1 MSDPQEE
8 RLRAALAERYTVERE
23 LGRGGMAVVYLA
35 RDPRHD
41 RRVAIKVLR
50 PELAVALGPER
61 FLREIRVAA
70 HLNHP
75 HILPLHDSGEV
86 GGFLYY
92 VMPYVEGE
100 SLRGRLNRE
109 HQLPMDEAVRIA
121 RDVASAL
128 SYAHEHG
135 IVHRDIKPEN
145 VLLAGGGA
153 EAVVTDFGIA
163 RAVSAAG
170 KDDLTGAGVAIGTPA
185 YMSPEQASAATTL
198 DGRSDIYSLGCLL
211 YEMLVGH
218 PPFTGASQQEVLVR
232 HTLDPVPTI
241 TAGRAAVS
249 VPLQRVVYRALAK
262 SPADRFATAAKFAE
276 ALDAAATGTE
286 LHPGRGWRW
295 GTRAAIA
302 LITLVLGVAAARRWW
317 PRAVALN
324 ERVVAVLPFRVSG
337 ADPALE
343 YLREGM
349 IDLLAAKLTGD
360 GGPRAVDPRTVV
372 SAWRRRAGGD
382 ELPQGEALR
391 LARSLGAGRALLGAV
406 IGTPSRVVLS
416 ASLLQTSGGR
426 SSTEASVQGPVD
438 SLLSLVDQLAAQ
450 LLALGA
456 GEAPQRLASATST
469 SLPALRYYLDGQAE
483 YRRGQYQDAVR
494 LFGLA
499 LMEDS
504 TFALAA
510 LGLRSAG
517 GWIGSA
523 EADRGLQLAWA
534 QRSRLSA
541 RDRAILT
548 GLAGP
553 AFPNFSTERAELAA
567 WLQAVALAPDQPEA
581 WFELGDEYYHSGD
594 MIAADPLRERST
606 AAFRRAVELDSTF
619 AAPLAHLV
627 ELAARGGDTAAVR
640 RLGALYFATDSVGE
654 LTDYLRWRVAVAL
667 GDQPALARLR
677 ARMPTMDEE
686 SLRRIVVAVQLDGL
700 PAEDAGRAAEPWL
713 RASDAPRQHWLV
725 LLRLHDL
732 ALNQGRPAEALALT
746 DSMAAI
752 GPSSHAHL
760 RIRVDDALYAG
771 GSEIAAAQAIRT
783 IARAAA
789 APPSSLPEERTEQ
802 EADVCALERWNL
814 AHGEEGS
821 VARAVT
827 RLRGASPRRDA
838 SESNTYNRWCA
849 TVLEALQAA
858 RTRRGVSP
866 ALVTLDSLMQTG
878 PRPIEYWNG
887 LTYQNLTYA
896 NLVVSQLRELG
907 GDAAGGLAAARRR
920 PYHGAGAAYLAS
932 FLRQEGRL
940 AEATGDR
947 PGAITAYRRY
957 LALRSRPEPPV
968 QGEVDR
974 VRAELARLAAQP

>member
-1 MSDPQEE
+1 
-8 RLRAALAERYTVERE
+8 
-23 LGRGGMAVVYLA
+23 MAVVYLA

-50 PELAVALGPER
+50 PELAVSLGPER

-75 HILPLHDSGEV
+75 HILPLHDSGEA
-86 GGFLYY
+86 GGFLYF

-109 HQLPMDEAVRIA
+109 HQLPMDDAVRIA

-185 YMSPEQASAATTL
+185 YMSPEQASAATTI

-218 PPFTGASQQEVLVR
+218 PPFSGGSQQEVLVR
-232 HTLDPVPTI
+232 HTMDPVPTI
-241 TAGRAAVS
+241 TAGRPAVS

-262 SPADRFATAAKFAE
+262 SPADRFATAARFSE
-276 ALDAAATGTE
+276 ALDAAAGATGTE
-286 LHPGRGWRW
+286 QSPGRGWRW
-295 GTRAAIA
+295 GTRAAVA
-302 LITLVLGVAAARRWW
+302 LVTLVLGVAAARRWW
-317 PRAVALN
+317 PRAVALD

-406 IGTPSRVVLS
+406 IGTPGRLVLS
-416 ASLLQTSGGR
+416 ASLLHTSGGR

-483 YRRGQYQDAVR
+483 YRRGRYQDAVR

-523 EADRGLQLAWA
+523 EADRGLRLAWA
-534 QRSRLSA
+534 QRARLSA

-553 AFPNFSTERAELAA
+553 GFPGFSTERAELAA

-594 MIAADPLRERST
+594 MIAADPLRERAT

-640 RLGALYFATDSVGE
+640 WLGALYFATDSVGE
-654 LTDYLRWRVAVAL
+654 LADYLRWRVAVAL
-667 GDQPALARLR
+667 GDQAGLARLR
-677 ARMPTMDEE
+677 ARMPTMGEE

-700 PAEDAGRAAEPWL
+700 PADDAGRAAEPWL
-713 RASDAPRQHWLV
+713 RTSDTPRQHWLV

-746 DSMAAI
+746 DSMAAM
-752 GPSSHAHL
+752 GPASSHAHL

-771 GSEIAAAQAIRT
+771 GNESAAAQAIRT

-789 APPSSLPEERTEQ
+789 APPSSQPDARTEQ

-814 AHGEEGS
+814 AHGEEGG
-821 VARAVT
+821 VARAIA
-827 RLRGASPRRDA
+827 RLHGASPRRDA
-838 SESNTYNRWCA
+838 PESNTYNRWCA

-858 RTRRGVSP
+858 RTRRGISP

-947 PGAITAYRRY
+947 PGAINAYRRY
-957 LALRSRPEPPV
+957 LALRSRPEPSM

-974 VRAELARLAAQP
+974 VRAELTRLAAQP

>member
-1 MSDPQEE
+1 
-8 RLRAALAERYTVERE
+8 
-23 LGRGGMAVVYLA
+23 MAVVYLA

-75 HILPLHDSGEV
+75 HILPLHDSGEA

-100 SLRGRLNRE
+100 SLRDRLSHE
-109 HQLPMDEAVRIA
+109 HQLPLDEAVRIA

-145 VLLAGGGA
+145 VLLAGGGR

-170 KDDLTGAGVAIGTPA
+170 GNDLTGAGVAIGTPA
-185 YMSPEQASAATTL
+185 YMSPEQASAATTI

-218 PPFTGASQQEVLVR
+218 PPFSGGSQQEVLVR
-232 HTLDPVPTI
+232 HTMDPVPTI

-262 SPADRFATAAKFAE
+262 SPADRYATAAKFAE
-276 ALDAAATGTE
+276 ALDAAATGAE
-286 LHPGRGWRW
+286 SHGGRDWRW
-295 GTRAAIA
+295 GVRAAVA
-302 LITLVLGVAAARRWW
+302 LVTLVLGVVAARHWW
-317 PRAVALN
+317 PRSVKLD

-391 LARSLGAGRALLGAV
+391 LARSLGAGRTLLGAV
-406 IGTPSRVVLS
+406 IGTPGRLVLS
-416 ASLLQTSGGR
+416 ASLLPTSGGR

-483 YRRGQYQDAVR
+483 YRRGRYQDAVR

-523 EADRGLQLAWA
+523 EADRGLRLAWA

-553 AFPNFSTERAELAA
+553 GFPNFSTERAELAA

-594 MIAADPLRERST
+594 MIAADPLRERAT

-640 RLGALYFATDSVGE
+640 WLGALYFSTDSVGE
-654 LTDYLRWRVAVAL
+654 LADYLRWRVAVAL
-667 GDQPALARLR
+667 GDQAALERLR
-677 ARMPTMDEE
+677 ARMPTMGEE

-713 RASDAPRQHWLV
+713 RTSDTPRQHWLV

-752 GPSSHAHL
+752 GPASSHAHL

-771 GSEIAAAQAIRT
+771 GSESAAAQAIRT

-789 APPSSLPEERTEQ
+789 APPASQPEARTEQ

-814 AHGEEGS
+814 AHGEERS
-821 VARAVT
+821 TAAAIA
-827 RLRGASPRRDA
+827 RLRGGAPRRD
-838 SESNTYNRWCA
+838 SPGSNTYNRWCA

-940 AEATGDR
+940 AQATGDR
-947 PGAITAYRRY
+947 PGAMSAYRRY
-957 LALRSRPEPPV
+957 LALRSRPEPSM
-968 QGEVDR
+968 QAEVDH
-974 VRAELARLAAQP
+974 VRAELERLAAQP

>member
-1 MSDPQEE
+1 
-8 RLRAALAERYTVERE
+8 VERE

-35 RDPRHD
+35 RDLRHD

-50 PELAVALGPER
+50 PELAVSLGPER

-70 HLNHP
+70 TLNHP
-75 HILPLHDSGEV
+75 HILPLHDSGEA
-86 GGFLYY
+86 GGYLYY
-92 VMPYVEGE
+92 VMPYVDGE
-100 SLRGRLNRE
+100 SLRSRLMRE
-109 HQLPMDEAVRIA
+109 HQLPVDEAVRIA

-128 SYAHEHG
+128 SCAHDHD

-145 VLLAGGGA
+145 VLLSGGGQ

-185 YMSPEQASAATTL
+185 YMSPEQASAAVTI

-218 PPFTGASQQEVLVR
+218 PPFTGGSQQEVLVR

-262 SPADRFATAAKFAE
+262 APADRFATATKFAE
-276 ALDAAATGTE
+276 ALDAAVSGTVTG
-286 LHPGRGWRW
+286 LHAGRGWRW
-295 GTRAAIA
+295 GVRAAVA
-302 LITLVLGVAAARRWW
+302 LVTLILGVAAARRWW
-317 PRAVALN
+317 ARSVPLD

-337 ADPALE
+337 ADPSLE

-360 GGPRAVDPRTVV
+360 GGPRAVDPRTVI
-372 SAWRRRAGGD
+372 SAWRRRAGGQ
-382 ELPQGEALR
+382 ELPQGDALR
-391 LARSLGAGRALLGAV
+391 LARGLGAGRVLLGAV
-406 IGTPSRVVLS
+406 IGTPARLVLS
-416 ASLLQTSGGR
+416 ASLIPASGGR
-426 SSTEASVQGPVD
+426 SSTEASVQGPAD

-483 YRRGQYQDAVR
+483 YRRGRYQDAVH
-494 LFGLA
+494 LFEQA

-504 TFALAA
+504 SFALAA

-523 EADRGLQLAWA
+523 EANRGLQLAWA
-534 QRSRLSA
+534 ERSRLSA
-541 RDRAILT
+541 RDRAILN

-553 AFPNFSTERAELAA
+553 AFPGFSTERAELAA
-567 WLQAVALAPDQPEA
+567 WQQAVTLAPDQPEA
-581 WFELGDEYYHSGD
+581 WYELGDEYYHSGD
-594 MIAADPLRERST
+594 MIAADPVGERAT
-606 AAFRRAVELDSTF
+606 AAFQRAVELDSTF

-627 ELAARGGDTAAVR
+627 ELAARRGDTAAVR
-640 RLGALYFATDSVGE
+640 RLGTLYFATDSVGE
-654 LTDYLRWRVAVAL
+654 VADYLRWRVAVAL
-667 GDQPALARLR
+667 GDGAALERLR
-677 ARMPTMDEE
+677 AHMPDMDEE
-686 SLRRIVVAVQLDGL
+686 SLRRIVVAVQLDAL
-700 PAEDAGRAAEPWL
+700 PGDDVGRAAELWL
-713 RASDAPRQHWLV
+713 RSSDAPRAHWLV

-746 DSMAAI
+746 DSLAAI
-752 GPSSHAHL
+752 VPASHAAL

-771 GSEIAAAQAIRT
+771 GSAAAAAQAIRT

-789 APPSSLPEERTEQ
+789 APPAPRPEERTEQ
-802 EADVCALERWNL
+802 DADLCALERWNL
-814 AHGEEGS
+814 AHGETGGTAAAI
-821 VARAVT
+821 AR
-827 RLRGASPRRDA
+827 LHGASPGLDTPEA
-838 SESNTYNRWCA
+838 NTYNRWCA
-849 TVLEALQAA
+849 TVLEALLAA
-858 RTRRGVSP
+858 RGRRGVST
-866 ALVTLDSLMQTG
+866 ALAALDSLMQTG
-878 PRPIEYWNG
+878 PRPIELWNG
-887 LTYQNLTYA
+887 LTYQNLIYA

-907 GDAAGGLAAARRR
+907 GDPAGGLAAARRR
-920 PYHGAGAAYLAS
+920 PYHGAGAAYLAV

-940 AEATGDR
+940 AEAVGDR
-947 PGAITAYRRY
+947 RGAISAYRRY
-957 LALRSRPEPPV
+957 LALRFAPESSVRP
-968 QGEVDR
+968 EVDR
-974 VRAELARLAAQP
+974 VRAELARLVTER

>member
-1 MSDPQEE
+1 M
-8 RLRAALAERYTVERE
+8 
-23 LGRGGMAVVYLA
+23 YLA
-35 RDPRHD
+35 RDARHD

-50 PELAVALGPER
+50 PELAVSLGPER

-75 HILPLHDSGEV
+75 HILPLHDSGEA
-86 GGFLYY
+86 GGFLYF

-100 SLRGRLNRE
+100 SLRDRLNRE
-109 HQLPMDEAVRIA
+109 HQLPLDEAVRIA

-128 SYAHEHG
+128 HYAHVHG

-185 YMSPEQASAATTL
+185 YMSPEQASAATTI
-198 DGRSDIYSLGCLL
+198 DGRSDVYSLGCLL

-232 HTLDPVPTI
+232 HTMDPVPTI

-262 SPADRFATAAKFAE
+262 SPADRFATAEKFAE

-286 LHPGRGWRW
+286 LHTGRGWRW
-295 GTRAAIA
+295 GTRAAVT

-317 PRAVALN
+317 PRTVAQD

-406 IGTPSRVVLS
+406 IGTPGRLVLS
-416 ASLLQTSGGR
+416 ASLLRTSGGR

-483 YRRGQYQDAVR
+483 YRRGRYQDAVR

-523 EADRGLQLAWA
+523 EADRGLRLAWA

-553 AFPNFSTERAELAA
+553 AFPGFSTERAELAA

-594 MIAADPLRERST
+594 MIAADPLRERAT

-627 ELAARGGDTAAVR
+627 ELAARGGDTAEVR
-640 RLGALYFATDSVGE
+640 RLGALYLATDSVGE
-654 LTDYLRWRVAVAL
+654 LADYLRWRVAVAL
-667 GDQPALARLR
+667 GDQAALARLR
-677 ARMPTMDEE
+677 ARMPTMGEE

-713 RASDAPRQHWLV
+713 QASDTPRQHWLV

-752 GPSSHAHL
+752 GPASSHAHL

-771 GSEIAAAQAIRT
+771 GSETAAAQAIRT

-789 APPSSLPEERTEQ
+789 APPSSQPEERTEQ

-814 AHGEEGS
+814 AHGDEGS
-821 VARAVT
+821 VGRAIA

-838 SESNTYNRWCA
+838 PESNTYNRWCA

-858 RTRRGVSP
+858 RTRRGVSTP
-866 ALVTLDSLMQTG
+866 LVTLDSLLQTG

-887 LTYQNLTYA
+887 LTYQNLNYA

-907 GDAAGGLAAARRR
+907 GDATGGLAAARRR
-920 PYHGAGAAYLAS
+920 PYHGAGAAYLAT

-947 PGAITAYRRY
+947 QGAINAYRRY
-957 LALRSRPEPPV
+957 LALRSRPEPSM
-968 QGEVDR
+968 QAEVDR
-974 VRAELARLAAQP
+974 MRAELARLAAQP

>member
-1 MSDPQEE
+1 
-8 RLRAALAERYTVERE
+8 
-23 LGRGGMAVVYLA
+23 MAVVYLA
-35 RDPRHD
+35 HDPRHD

-50 PELAVALGPER
+50 PELAVSLGPER

-75 HILPLHDSGEV
+75 HILPLHDSGETE
-86 GGFLYY
+86 GFLYY
-92 VMPYVEGE
+92 VMPFVDGE
-100 SLRGRLNRE
+100 SLRDRLNRE

-170 KDDLTGAGVAIGTPA
+170 KDDLTGAGIAIGTPD

-218 PPFTGASQQEVLVR
+218 PPFSGRTQQEVLVR

-262 SPADRFATAAKFAE
+262 SPADRFPTAAKFGE
-276 ALDAAATGTE
+276 ALDAAAGATGAE
-286 LHPGRGWRW
+286 PHAGRGWRW
-295 GTRAAIA
+295 GIRAAVA

-317 PRAVALN
+317 PRSVTLN
-324 ERVVAVLPFRVSG
+324 ERVVAVLPFRVTG
-337 ADPALE
+337 ADPTLQ

-360 GGPRAVDPRTVV
+360 GGPRAVDPRTVI
-372 SAWRRRAGGD
+372 SAWRRRAGEE
-382 ELPQGEALR
+382 ELPQEDALR
-391 LARSLGAGRALLGAV
+391 LARGLGAGRALLGAV
-406 IGTPSRVVLS
+406 IGAPGRIVLS
-416 ASLLQTSGGR
+416 ASLLPTSGGR

-494 LFGLA
+494 LFDQA

-517 GWIGSA
+517 GWIGSP
-523 EADRGLQLAWA
+523 EADRGLRLAWA
-534 QRSRLSA
+534 ERSRLSA

-553 AFPNFSTERAELAA
+553 AFPGFSTERAELAA
-567 WLQAVALAPDQPEA
+567 WQQAVALAPDQPEA
-581 WFELGDEYYHSGD
+581 WYELGDEYYHSGD
-594 MIAADPLRERST
+594 MIAADPLREHST
-606 AAFRRAVELDSTF
+606 AAFRRALELDSAF

-627 ELAARGGDTAAVR
+627 ELAARDGNAAEVR
-640 RLGALYFATDSVGE
+640 RLGKLYFATDSVGE
-654 LTDYLRWRVAVAL
+654 VADYLRWRVAVAL
-667 GDQPALARLR
+667 GDSAALRDLR
-677 ARMPTMDEE
+677 ARMSGMGGE

-700 PAEDAGRAAEPWL
+700 PADDVGRAAEPWL
-713 RASDAPRQHWLV
+713 RSSDTPRQRWLV

-732 ALNQGRPAEALALT
+732 ALNQGRPADALALT
-746 DSMAAI
+746 DSLAAV
-752 GPSSHAHL
+752 GPASHAYL
-760 RIRVDDALYAG
+760 RIRVDDALYG
-771 GSEIAAAQAIRT
+771 NGSETAAAQAIRA

-789 APPSSLPEERTEQ
+789 APLSTRPEERTEQ
-802 EADVCALERWNL
+802 EADICALQRWNL
-814 AHGEEGS
+814 AHGDAGG
-821 VARAVT
+821 AAAAIA
-827 RLRGASPRRDA
+827 RLRGAPRSDPP
-838 SESNTYNRWCA
+838 ESNTYNRWCA
-849 TVLEALQAA
+849 IVLEALQAV
-858 RTRRGVSP
+858 RSRRGASTP
-866 ALVTLDSLMQTG
+866 LVTLDSLMQTG

-947 PGAITAYRRY
+947 PGAINAYRRY
-957 LALRSRPEPPV
+957 LALRSRPEPTV
-968 QGEVDR
+968 QVEVDR
-974 VRAELARLAAQP
+974 VRAEVARLTAQP

>member
-1 MSDPQEE
+1 M
-8 RLRAALAERYTVERE
+8 AL
-23 LGRGGMAVVYLA
+23 VYLA

-61 FLREIRVAA
+61 FLREIHVAA

-75 HILPLHDSGEV
+75 HILPLHDSGEA
-86 GGFLYY
+86 GGFLYF

-100 SLRGRLNRE
+100 SLRDRLNRE
-109 HQLPMDEAVRIA
+109 HQLPVDDAVRIA

-135 IVHRDIKPEN
+135 VVHRDIKPEN
-145 VLLAGGGA
+145 VLLAGGG

-170 KDDLTGAGVAIGTPA
+170 GDDLTGAGVAIGTPA
-185 YMSPEQASAATTL
+185 YMSPEQASAATII

-218 PPFTGASQQEVLVR
+218 PPFTGGTQQEVLVR

-286 LHPGRGWRW
+286 PHGGRGWRW
-295 GTRAAIA
+295 GVRAAVA
-302 LITLVLGVAAARRWW
+302 LTALVLGVAAARHWW
-317 PRAVALN
+317 PKRVALD

-360 GGPRAVDPRTVV
+360 GGPRAVDPRTVI

-382 ELPQGEALR
+382 ELPQDEALR
-391 LARSLGAGRALLGAV
+391 LARGMGAGRALLGAV
-406 IGTPSRVVLS
+406 IGTPGRVVLS
-416 ASLLQTSGGR
+416 ASLLSASGGR
-426 SSTEASVQGPVD
+426 RSTEASVQGPAD
-438 SLLSLVDQLAAQ
+438 SLLSLVDRLVAQ

-483 YRRGQYQDAVR
+483 YRRGRYQDAVR
-494 LFGLA
+494 LFDQA

-523 EADRGLQLAWA
+523 EADRGLRLAWA

-553 AFPNFSTERAELAA
+553 AFPSFSTERAELAA
-567 WLQAVALAPDQPEA
+567 WQQAVSLAPDQPEA
-581 WFELGDEYYHSGD
+581 WYELGDQYYHSGD
-594 MIAADPLRERST
+594 MIAADPLGERAT

-627 ELAARGGDTAAVR
+627 ELAARSGDSAAVR

-654 LTDYLRWRVAVAL
+654 VADYLRWRVAVAL
-667 GDQPALARLR
+667 GDDAALERLR
-677 ARMPTMDEE
+677 ARMPGMGAE
-686 SLRRIVVAVQLDGL
+686 SLRRIVVAVQLDAL
-700 PAEDAGRAAEPWL
+700 PAGDAGRAAEVWL
-713 RASDAPRQHWLV
+713 RSSETPRQRWLV

-732 ALNQGRPAEALALT
+732 ALNQGRPSEALALT
-746 DSMAAI
+746 DSLAAI
-752 GPSSHAHL
+752 GPTSHAYL

-771 GSEIAAAQAIRT
+771 GSEQGAAQAIRT

-789 APPSSLPEERTEQ
+789 APPSSRPEERTEQ

-814 AHGEEGS
+814 AHGGERS
-821 VARAVT
+821 AAAAIA
-827 RLRGASPRRDA
+827 RLRGASSRRD
-838 SESNTYNRWCA
+838 SLESNPYSRWCA

-858 RTRRGVSP
+858 RTRRSVSA

-940 AEATGDR
+940 AQATGDR
-947 PGAITAYRRY
+947 RGAMHAYRRY
-957 LALRSRPEPPV
+957 LALRSAAEPSV
-968 QGEVDR
+968 QAEVDS
-974 VRAELARLAAQP
+974 VRAELERLAAQP

>member
-1 MSDPQEE
+1 
-8 RLRAALAERYTVERE
+8 
-23 LGRGGMAVVYLA
+23 MAIVYLA

-50 PELAVALGPER
+50 PELAVSLGPER
-61 FLREIRVAA
+61 FLREIHVAA

-75 HILPLHDSGEV
+75 HILPLHDSGEA
-86 GGFLYY
+86 GGFLYF

-100 SLRGRLNRE
+100 SLRDRLNRE
-109 HQLPMDEAVRIA
+109 HQLPMDDAVRIA

-135 IVHRDIKPEN
+135 VVHRDIKPEN
-145 VLLAGGGA
+145 VLLAGGG

-170 KDDLTGAGVAIGTPA
+170 GDDLTGAGVAIGTPA
-185 YMSPEQASAATTL
+185 YMSPEQASAATTI

-218 PPFTGASQQEVLVR
+218 PPFSGGTQQEVLVR

-262 SPADRFATAAKFAE
+262 SPADRFATAAKFME
-276 ALDAAATGTE
+276 ALDTAAGGTGAE
-286 LHPGRGWRW
+286 SHAGRGWRW
-295 GTRAAIA
+295 GIRAAVA
-302 LITLVLGVAAARRWW
+302 LITLVLGMAAARHWW
-317 PRAVALN
+317 PRPVTLN

-360 GGPRAVDPRTVV
+360 GGPRAVDPRTVI

-382 ELPQGEALR
+382 ELPQDDALR
-391 LARSLGAGRALLGAV
+391 LARGLGASRALLGAV
-406 IGTPSRVVLS
+406 IGTPGRLVLS
-416 ASLLQTSGGR
+416 ASLLPTSGGR

-450 LLALGA
+450 LLVLGA

-483 YRRGQYQDAVR
+483 YRRGRYQDAVR
-494 LFGLA
+494 LFEQA
-499 LMEDS
+499 LTEDS

-523 EADRGLQLAWA
+523 EADRGLRLAWA

-553 AFPNFSTERAELAA
+553 AFPNLSTERAELAA
-567 WLQAVALAPDQPEA
+567 WQQAVTLAPDQPEA
-581 WFELGDEYYHSGD
+581 WYELGDEYYHSGD
-594 MIAADPLRERST
+594 MIAADPLHERST
-606 AAFRRAVELDSTF
+606 VAFRRALELDSTF

-627 ELAARGGDTAAVR
+627 ELAARSDDSAGVR
-640 RLGALYFATDSVGE
+640 RLGALYFATDSTGE
-654 LTDYLRWRVAVAL
+654 VADYLRWRVAMAL
-667 GDQPALARLR
+667 GDNAALGRLR
-677 ARMPTMDEE
+677 ARMPGMDDE

-700 PAEDAGRAAEPWL
+700 SADDAGRAAEVW
-713 RASDAPRQHWLV
+713 RRSSSTPRQRWLV

-732 ALNQGRPAEALALT
+732 ALNQGRPSEALDLT
-746 DSMAAI
+746 DSLATI
-752 GPSSHAHL
+752 GQSSHGYL

-771 GSEIAAAQAIRT
+771 GSEAAAVQAIRT
-783 IARAAA
+783 LARAAA
-789 APPSSLPEERTEQ
+789 APPSGRPEERTEQ
-802 EADVCALERWNL
+802 DADLCALERWNL
-814 AHGEEGS
+814 AHGNAGG
-821 VARAVT
+821 AAAAIA
-827 RLRGASPRRDA
+827 RLRSSPRLDPP
-838 SESNTYNRWCA
+838 ESNTYNRWCA
-849 TVLEALQAA
+849 NVLEALQAA
-858 RTRRGVSP
+858 RTRRGVST

-896 NLVVSQLRELG
+896 NLVVSQLREQG

-920 PYHGAGAAYLAS
+920 PYHGAGAAHLAS
-932 FLRQEGRL
+932 FLRLEGRL
-940 AEATGDR
+940 AQATGDR
-947 PGAITAYRRY
+947 PGAINAYRHY
-957 LALRSRPEPPV
+957 LALRSSVEPSM
-968 QGEVDR
+968 QAEVDR
-974 VRAELARLAAQP
+974 VRAELARLTAQP

>member
-1 MSDPQEE
+1 
-8 RLRAALAERYTVERE
+8 
-23 LGRGGMAVVYLA
+23 MAVVYLA

-50 PELAVALGPER
+50 PELAVSLGPER

-75 HILPLHDSGEV
+75 HILPLHDSGEA

-100 SLRGRLNRE
+100 SLRDRLNRE
-109 HQLPMDEAVRIA
+109 HQLPVDEAVRIA

-135 IVHRDIKPEN
+135 IVHRDVKPEN
-145 VLLAGGGA
+145 VLLAGGGR

-170 KDDLTGAGVAIGTPA
+170 GDDLTGAGVAIGTPA
-185 YMSPEQASAATTL
+185 YMSPEQASAATTI

-218 PPFTGASQQEVLVR
+218 PPFSGGSQQEVLVR
-232 HTLDPVPTI
+232 HTMDPVPTI

-249 VPLQRVVYRALAK
+249 APLQRVVYRALAK
-262 SPADRFATAAKFAE
+262 SPADRYATAATFAE
-276 ALDAAATGTE
+276 ALDTAATGAE
-286 LHPGRGWRW
+286 PHPGRGWRW

-302 LITLVLGVAAARRWW
+302 LITLLLGVAAARRWW
-317 PRAVALN
+317 SRPVALN

-382 ELPQGEALR
+382 ELPQGDALR

-406 IGTPSRVVLS
+406 IGTPGRLVLS
-416 ASLLQTSGGR
+416 ASLLPTSGGR

-483 YRRGQYQDAVR
+483 YRRGRYQDAVR
-494 LFGLA
+494 LFGMA

-523 EADRGLQLAWA
+523 EADRGMRLAWA

-553 AFPNFSTERAELAA
+553 AFPAFSTERAELAA

-594 MIAADPLRERST
+594 MIAADPLRERAT

-654 LTDYLRWRVAVAL
+654 VADYLRWRVAVAL
-667 GDQPALARLR
+667 GDQAALERLR

-713 RASDAPRQHWLV
+713 RASDSPRQHWLV

-732 ALNQGRPAEALALT
+732 ALNQGRPGEALALT

-752 GPSSHAHL
+752 GPASSHAHL

-771 GSEIAAAQAIRT
+771 GSESAAAQAIRM
-783 IARAAA
+783 IARSAA
-789 APPSSLPEERTEQ
+789 APPSPQPEQRTEQ

-814 AHGEEGS
+814 AHGEERS
-821 VARAVT
+821 TAAAIA
-827 RLRGASPRRDA
+827 RLRGVSARRESP
-838 SESNTYNRWCA
+838 ETNTYNRWCA

-858 RTRRGVSP
+858 RARRGVSTP
-866 ALVTLDSLMQTG
+866 LVTLDSLMQTG

-887 LTYQNLTYA
+887 ITYQNLTYA
-896 NLVVSQLRELG
+896 NLVVSQLREMA

-940 AEATGDR
+940 AQATGDR
-947 PGAITAYRRY
+947 PGAIHAYRRY
-957 LALRSRPEPPV
+957 LALRSVAEPSLQPEV
-968 QGEVDR
+968 ER
-974 VRAELARLAAQP
+974 VRVELARLAAQP